1 MKQDKFSFTAVFVE
15 VPEGGYSAF
24 IEEIPGV
31 NTQGESI
38 EEARSNL
45 QEALKM
51 VLETNKI
58 LAQKNIMQGVK
69 SYREPLSIAG

>member
-1 MKQDKFSFTAVFVE
+1 MKKDNFSFTAVFVE
-15 VPEGGYSAF
+15 DPEGGYSAF
-24 IEEIPGV
+24 VEEITGV
-31 NTQGESI
+31 NTQGETLD
-38 EEARSNL
+38 EARSNL

-58 LAQKNIMQGVK
+58 LSQKNIIQGLK

>member
-15 VPEGGYSAF
+15 VPEGGYSAYV
-24 IEEIPGV
+24 EEIQGV
-31 NTQGESI
+31 NTEGESL

-45 QEALKM
+45 REALKM
-51 VLETNKI
+51 GLETNKI
-58 LAQKNIMQGVK
+58 LARKNIKPGVK